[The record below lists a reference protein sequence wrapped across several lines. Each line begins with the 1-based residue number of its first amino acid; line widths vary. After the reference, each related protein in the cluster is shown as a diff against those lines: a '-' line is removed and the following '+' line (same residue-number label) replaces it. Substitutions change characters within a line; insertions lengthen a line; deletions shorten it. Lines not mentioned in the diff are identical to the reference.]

1 MPRYKL
7 TVEYD
12 GSKYCGLQKQKN
24 LTKSSPH
31 NKKSIAEMVELAIFS
46 FTAENIKIHYAGRT
60 DAGVHAYAQILHF
73 DLKKTLT
80 PQKIK
85 IAINH
90 YLAGEDIVII
100 DTAIV
105 DESFHSRFSAKQR
118 SYQYRIINRQAPLIL
133 EKNRAWHISIEL
145 DLKKM
150 IEASQLLIGIVDLSC
165 FYPAKEIKSD
175 KNNAKIV
182 NLIRRINEIK
192 IEETKIKGG
201 RLIIIKIK
209 APSFF
214 RPLVRNIVGT
224 IILVGLKKISIADFQ
239 AIIANKKRDLA
250 GPTAPPH
257 GLYFDEVE
265 Y

>member
-1 MPRYKL
+1 MAADYLHINDISREKHSLAGDLFSLLKPRL
-7 TVEYD
+7 SLLVIFTSALGLFLAPVEME
-12 GSKYCGLQKQKN
+12 
-24 LTKSSPH
+24 
-31 NKKSIAEMVELAIFS
+31 IMRAI
-46 FTAENIKIHYAGRT
+46 
-60 DAGVHAYAQILHF
+60 
-73 DLKKTLT
+73 
-80 PQKIK
+80 
-85 IAINH
+85 IAI
-90 YLAGEDIVII
+90 LATSGLVGGACAINCYMERDIDGGKEKLSCNFPFVASAQKELTEPRIPNMRGI
-100 DTAIV
+100 MAARTKPLQVLEAQTSTIGSLTQ
-105 DESFHSRFSAKQR
+105 SFELP
-118 SYQYRIINRQAPLIL
+118 AP
-133 EKNRAWHISIEL
+133 KGAC
-145 DLKKM
+145 KM
-150 IEASQLLIGIVDLSC
+150 IDASKLLVGIVDLSC

-182 NLIRRINEIK
+182 NLIRRINEIR

-214 RPLVRNIVGT
+214 RHLVRNIVGT
-224 IILVGLKKISIADFQ
+224 IVWVGLKKISITDFQ

>member
-31 NKKSIAEMVELAIFS
+31 NKKSIAEIIELAILSFS
-46 FTAENIKIHYAGRT
+46 NEKTTIYCAGRT

-73 DLKKTLT
+73 DLQKNFTA
-80 PQKIK
+80 QKIK

-90 YLAGEDIVII
+90 YLAGEDIAII
-100 DTAIV
+100 DVALV
-105 DESFHSRFSAKQR
+105 DDSFHSRFSAKER

-133 EKNRAWHISIEL
+133 EKNRAWHIPQNLNL
-145 DLKKM
+145 DKM
-150 IEASQLLIGIVDLSC
+150 IDASKLLVGIVDLSC
-165 FYPAKEIKSD
+165 FYPAKEIKSN
-175 KNNAKIV
+175 KNNSKTV
-182 NLIRRINEIK
+182 NLIRKINQIE

-201 RLIIIKIK
+201 RLVIIRIK

-214 RPLVRNIVGT
+214 RHLVRNIVGT
-224 IILVGLKKISIADFQ
+224 IIWAGLNKISIADLQ
-239 AIIANKKRDLA
+239 EIILSKNRDLS
-250 GPTAPPH
+250 GPTAPAY

>member
-7 TVEYD
+7 TVEYE
-12 GSKYCGLQKQKN
+12 GSRYCGLQKQKN

-31 NKKSIAEMVELAIFS
+31 NKKSIAEIIELAIFS
-46 FTAENIKIHYAGRT
+46 FTAENIKIHCAGRT
-60 DAGVHAYAQILHF
+60 DAGVHAYAQIMHF
-73 DLKKTLT
+73 DLKKTFT

-90 YLAGEDIVII
+90 YLAEEDIAII

-133 EKNRAWHISIEL
+133 EKNRAWHIPINL
-145 DLKKM
+145 DLGKM
-150 IEASQLLIGIVDLSC
+150 IEASQLLTGVVDLSC

-175 KNNAKIV
+175 KNNNKIV

-201 RLIIIKIK
+201 RLLIIKIK

-214 RPLVRNIVGT
+214 RHLVRNIVGT
-224 IILVGLKKISIADFQ
+224 IVWVGLRKISIKDFQ

>member
-7 TVEYD
+7 TAEYD
-12 GSKYCGLQKQKN
+12 GSRYCGLQKQKN

-31 NKKSIAEMVELAIFS
+31 NKKSIAEIIELAIFS
-46 FTAENIKIHYAGRT
+46 FTAENIKIHCAGRT
-60 DAGVHAYAQILHF
+60 DAGVHAYAQIMHF
-73 DLKKTLT
+73 DLKKTFT

-90 YLAGEDIVII
+90 YLAGEDIAII

-145 DLKKM
+145 DLTKM
-150 IEASQLLIGIVDLSC
+150 IEASQLLIGIIDLSC
-165 FYPAKEIKSD
+165 FYPAKEIKSN

-214 RPLVRNIVGT
+214 RHLVRNIIGT